1 MGGRRA
7 AESGVSSVVSGVTA
21 GMRSQARQ
29 IFGDIALITTN
40 SQWSRHFAIKRPR
53 GQARHSVSIWQAK
66 S

>member
-21 GMRSQARQ
+21 GMRSQAK